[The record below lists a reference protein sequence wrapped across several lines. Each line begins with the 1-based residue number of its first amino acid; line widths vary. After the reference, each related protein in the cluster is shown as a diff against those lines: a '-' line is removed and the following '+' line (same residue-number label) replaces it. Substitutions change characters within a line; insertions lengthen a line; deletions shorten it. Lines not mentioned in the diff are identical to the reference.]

1 MPVKQ
6 RVFLRPLI
14 HPGEDK
20 ASRAAVMYNDTI
32 QGMKLHLNFQSPLPL
47 YQQIAQQ
54 VAVQIASGGYPAG
67 RQLPTVRELAA
78 ELGIHFNTVSRAYQ
92 QLEEQGWTSSQPG
105 RGTFVLPQASRR
117 TERAQ
122 RLDLLDT
129 LTRQYLCLVEELGF
143 RKKEIQERI
152 KELERMRENR

>member
-1 MPVKQ
+1 
-6 RVFLRPLI
+6 
-14 HPGEDK
+14 
-20 ASRAAVMYNDTI
+20 MYNDTI
-32 QGMKLHLNFQSPLPL
+32 KRMKVLLDFQSPLPL

-54 VAVQIASGGYPAG
+54 LAVRIAAGGYPAG

-78 ELGIHFNTVSRAYQ
+78 ELGVHFNTVSRAYQ

-105 RGTFVLPQASRR
+105 RGTFVLPQDNRR

-122 RLDLLDT
+122 RMDLLDT

-152 KELERMRENR
+152 RELEGRRENR